1 MPTVTLMS
9 AAVIGTGLFGGLV
22 LLATGLIL
30 GLRETGRRLADLRA
44 EVLQSSVDRAMA
56 ITDLAAAV
64 ERLETRLAAQRDE
77 GLSSVSADLA
87 AIRAEV
93 EWLGGERMIEEAVR
107 MCREGIPARR
117 VGEELGISADSMRV
131 ISLLRAN

>member
-1 MPTVTLMS
+1 MPTVDLMS

-22 LLATGLIL
+22 LLAFGLIL
-30 GLRETGRRLADLRA
+30 GLREMGRRLAELRG
-44 EVLQSSVDRAMA
+44 EVLHGSADRAAA
-56 ITDLAAAV
+56 IADVAAAV
-64 ERLETRLAAQRDE
+64 ERLEARIAAQRDD

-117 VGEELGISADSMRV
+117 VGEELGISAESMRV
-131 ISLLRAN
+131 ISLLRAH

>member
-1 MPTVTLMS
+1 MPTVDLLS

-22 LLATGLIL
+22 LLAFGLIQAQ
-30 GLRETGRRLADLRA
+30 RETGRRLADLRA
-44 EVLQSSVDRAMA
+44 DMLHAQADRMTA
-56 ITDLAAAV
+56 IADLAAAV
-64 ERLETRLAAQRDE
+64 GRLEARLDAPRDD
-77 GLSSVSADLA
+77 GLSAVSADLA